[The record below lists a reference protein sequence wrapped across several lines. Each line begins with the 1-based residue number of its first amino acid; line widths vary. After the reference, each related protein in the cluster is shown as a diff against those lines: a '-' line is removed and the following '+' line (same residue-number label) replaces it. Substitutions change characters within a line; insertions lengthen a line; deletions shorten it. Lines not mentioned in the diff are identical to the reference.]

1 MIELY
6 LEAYEHT
13 LDPIELIR
21 IVSVIADLMVQR
33 PRLNVEGSY
42 FIDTYRSEI
51 EVLKQRRELFR
62 EVIDY

>member
-1 MIELY
+1 M
-6 LEAYEHT
+6 
-13 LDPIELIR
+13 
-21 IVSVIADLMVQR
+21 
-33 PRLNVEGSY
+33 NVEGSY